1 MYDAKILSRYRTYL
15 GTIYDAS
22 ALLFFLM
29 KNLKFCRLSPKIGGT
44 VDGQTIMTFSAPAR
58 PTRHTT
64 NARYD
69 DRDLLLLTLD
79 YYTYLSVVPILL
91 HKTTLL
97 RFTLS
102 EVEAKVW

>member
-69 DRDLLLLTLD
+69 D
-79 YYTYLSVVPILL
+79 
-91 HKTTLL
+91 HC
-97 RFTLS
+97 
-102 EVEAKVW
+102 

>member
-1 MYDAKILSRYRTYL
+1 
-15 GTIYDAS
+15 
-22 ALLFFLM
+22 M
-29 KNLKFCRLSPKIGGT
+29 KNLKFCRLSPKFGGT